1 MRIIDLLQEENKE
14 FWLAKIS
21 QADWHAA
28 QFLHYLIRENKVYE
42 LLGLAKVLMLVE
54 EDKLLSFCTLAEKDD
69 IKNTTLSPWI
79 GFVYTFPQYR
89 GNRYMGLLID
99 EAIKIAKK
107 NGNKNIYI
115 STNEIGL
122 YEKYGFEF
130 YTILKDLG
138 DKDSRVYIKQ
148 I

>member
-1 MRIIDLLQEENKE
+1 MRIIDLFQEENKDY
-14 FWLAKIS
+14 WLSKIS
-21 QADWHAA
+21 QSDWLAA
-28 QFLHYLIRENKVYE
+28 QFLHYLIKENKIHE
-42 LLGLAKVLMLVE
+42 LLGWAKVLMLVK
-54 EDKLLSFCTLAEKDD
+54 EDELLSFCTLAEKDD

-99 EAIKIAKK
+99 EATNLAKK
-107 NGNKNIYI
+107 NGYKNIYI

-122 YEKYGFEF
+122 YEKYGFKF
-130 YTILKDLG
+130 YQILKDLE

>member
-1 MRIIDLLQEENKE
+1 
-14 FWLAKIS
+14 
-21 QADWHAA
+21 
-28 QFLHYLIRENKVYE
+28 
-42 LLGLAKVLMLVE
+42 MLVE

-69 IKNTTLSPWI
+69 IKNTILSPWI

-99 EAIKIAKK
+99 EAIKLAKK
-107 NGNKNIYI
+107 NRNKNIYI
-115 STNEIGL
+115 STNAIGL

-130 YTILKDLG
+130 YQILKDLE
-138 DKDSRVYIKQ
+138 DKDSHVYIKQ

>member
-1 MRIIDLLQEENKE
+1 MLDKDY
-14 FWLAKIS
+14 WLSKIS
-21 QADWHAA
+21 QSDWLAA
-28 QFLHYLIRENKVYE
+28 QFLHYLIKENKVHE
-42 LLGLAKVLMLVE
+42 LLGLAKVLLLVKE
-54 EDKLLSFCTLAEKDD
+54 EELLSFCTLAEKDD

-99 EAIKIAKK
+99 EATKLAKM
-107 NGNKNIYI
+107 NGYKSIYI

-122 YEKYGFEF
+122 YEKYGFKF
-130 YTILKDLG
+130 YQILKDLE

>member
-21 QADWHAA
+21 QADWPAA
-28 QFLHYLIRENKVYE
+28 KFLHYLIKENKVHE

-89 GNRYMGLLID
+89 GNRFMGLLID
-99 EAIKIAKK
+99 ETIKIAKK

-115 STNEIGL
+115 STNAIGL

-130 YTILKDLG
+130 YQILKDLEE
-138 DKDSRVYIKQ
+138 KDSRVYIKQ